1 MQPLP
6 RITKE
11 FSEKAKKLLK
21 TLTGDPAYFEEEG
34 AMDDENE
41 EEDDE
46 DNVNEDE
53 NDDEEKKS
61 KLNNENSIFR
71 EIHRLSYIV
80 KVS

>member
-21 TLTGDPAYFEEEG
+21 TLTGDPAYFEGEG
-34 AMDDENE
+34 AMDDEN